1 LTDAS
6 AAPAQ
11 RRWRSPCP
19 NCGAPVEFASP
30 ACHSAVCSFC
40 RSTLLRKD
48 EELLRTGESAEL
60 FGDYS
65 PLQIGTQGSLQG
77 EPFTILGRVQLAY
90 EGGSWNEWH
99 AFFER
104 SGKSAWL
111 AEDNGRFVLSWP
123 QTAEALPGH
132 HELVLDSQ
140 QLIAG
145 RAWRV
150 AALTPSTLH
159 AAEGELPEPPRLGQ
173 AVQVAELRNA
183 QDEVGSLEYVEGNDL
198 PRWSVG
204 RAVEL
209 AALQLS
215 HTREE
220 SVAGVGGR
228 SIECPNCG
236 TPIQPQLDQS
246 QSVTCGQCQS
256 VVQLGQTG
264 EALSFHKQQL
274 GGGDPP
280 LALGRTGQLAL
291 DKGGVKLPWQIVGF
305 LQRQTSEDGETF
317 PWREYLLF
325 NREQGFAFLVD
336 SSEGWSLV
344 RVLTGSPQVVGQS
357 VRWQDRTYRLKE
369 RYTATTTRVLG
380 EFYWRVQRNEQG
392 EVADYEGPQELILG
406 REQSRSEVSWSQ
418 GRKLDATE
426 VLSAFGMSSAMRR
439 ASGDVRPLSGGGDA
453 LKGILVFLL
462 IAMLLVGMVKGC
474 SDDDCD
480 KVRRGFGEQSL
491 EYQQCLAGQRS
502 SSGGWRIPSGG
513 GGGSG
518 FGGGGHK

>member
-1 LTDAS
+1 MSDDQ
-6 AAPAQ
+6 APAQ
-11 RRWRSPCP
+11 RRWRAPCP

-30 ACHSAVCSFC
+30 ASSSAVCSFC

-48 EELLRTGESAEL
+48 EELLRTGESSEL

-65 PLQIGTQGSLQG
+65 PLQIGTQGKLQG
-77 EPFTILGRVQLAY
+77 EPFTLLGRVQLAY

-99 AFFER
+99 AYFER

-111 AEDNGRFVLSWP
+111 SEDNGRFVLSWP
-123 QTAEALPGH
+123 QQASALPQAA
-132 HELVLDSQ
+132 ELVLDA
-140 QLIAG
+140 QLLVEG

-150 AALTPSTLH
+150 AALTPCTLH
-159 AAEGELPEPPRLGQ
+159 AAEGELPEPPRLGE
-173 AVQVAELRNA
+173 ALRVAELRNA
-183 QDEVGSLEYVEGNDL
+183 QDEVGSLEFPKGDAP

-204 RAVEL
+204 RAVDL
-209 AALQLS
+209 AALQLA

-228 SIECPNCG
+228 ALECPNCG

-246 QSVTCGQCQS
+246 QSVTCSQCQS

-280 LALGRTGQLAL
+280 LALGRTGHLAL
-291 DKGGVKLPWQIVGF
+291 DKGGPKQPWQIVGF
-305 LQRQTSEDGETF
+305 LQRETREDGETF
-317 PWREYLLF
+317 AWREYLLF
-325 NREQGFAFLVD
+325 NRELGFAFLVD
-336 SSEGWSLV
+336 ASEGWSLV
-344 RVLTGSPQVVGQS
+344 RVLTGSPQSVGSS

-369 RYTATTTRVLG
+369 RYRATTTRVLG

-392 EVADYEGPQELILG
+392 EVADYEGPDGLILG
-406 REQSRSEVSWSQ
+406 REQSANEVNWSQ
-418 GRKLDATE
+418 GRSLDAAE
-426 VLSAFGMSSAMRR
+426 VLAAFGMSPAMRR
-439 ASGDVRPLSGGGDA
+439 ASGDVAPLSGGADA
-453 LKGILVFLL
+453 FKGILVFVV
-462 IAMLLVGMVKGC
+462 IALLLVGLVKAC

-502 SSGGWRIPSGG
+502 GGGWRIPSGG
-513 GGGSG
+513 GGGGG

>member
-1 LTDAS
+1 MAEDAQ
-6 AAPAQ
+6 APAQ

-30 ACHSAVCSFC
+30 ASSSAVCSFC

-48 EELLRTGESAEL
+48 DELLRTGESSEL
-60 FGDYS
+60 FADYS
-65 PLQIGTQGSLQG
+65 PLQIGTQGALQG

-99 AFFER
+99 AFFEA

-123 QTAEALPGH
+123 QSDDALPGRD
-132 HELVLDSQ
+132 ELILDSQ

-150 AALTPSTLH
+150 ASLQACTLH
-159 AAEGELPEPPRLGQ
+159 AAEGELPEAPRLGE
-173 AVQVAELRNA
+173 AVLVAELRSA
-183 QDEVGSLEYVEGNDL
+183 QDEVGSLEYVEGAPV

-209 AALQLS
+209 AALKLS
-215 HTREE
+215 NVREE

-236 TPIQPQLDQS
+236 SPIQPQLDQS
-246 QSVTCGQCQS
+246 QSVSCGQCQA

-264 EALSFHKQQL
+264 QALSFHKQQL

-280 LALGRTGQLAL
+280 IALGRSGQLAL
-291 DKGGVKLPWQIVGF
+291 ELGGARLPWQIVGF

-344 RVLTGSPQVVGQS
+344 RTLTGSPQMVGS
-357 VRWQDRTYRLKE
+357 TARWQGKNFRLKE

-380 EFYWRVQRNEQG
+380 EFYWRLQRNEQG
-392 EVADYEGPQELILG
+392 EVADFEGPGGEILG
-406 REQSRSEVSWSQ
+406 REQSRNEVTWSQ

-426 VLSAFGMSSAMRR
+426 VMAAFGMNSAMRR
-439 ASGDVRPLSGGGDA
+439 AAADVNPVNLGDS
-453 LKGILVFLL
+453 LKGILIFLL
-462 IAMLLVGMVKGC
+462 VAMLLVGFVKAC

-480 KVRRGFGEQSL
+480 PVRRGFGEQSL

-502 SSGGWRIPSGG
+502 SSGSFRVPSGG
-513 GGGSG
+513 GGGG
-518 FGGGGHK
+518 GWGGGGHK